1 MFELTKND
9 TYKQLT
15 ATQILAKAE
24 VAQMD
29 AGNFEVIVPGWPE
42 TLLEMT
48 DDGDLVISLPGGS
61 FGVYCDEL
69 DTARLEALID
79 EKESRFTS
87 SNS

>member
-29 AGNFEVIVPGWPE
+29 AGNFEVIVPDWPDA
-42 TLLEMT
+42 LLEMT
-48 DDGDLVISLPGGS
+48 DDGDLVISMPGGA

-69 DTARLEALID
+69 DTERLGLLID
-79 EKESRFTS
+79 EKESRYPQHQ
-87 SNS
+87 